1 MVFAPVD
8 ICFLIIILIFAV
20 LAMIKGLIKE
30 FFGKMSVFGGLAC
43 AIIFSPKLTPFVEN
57 TIHNTIISAV
67 LSFLL
72 IFVVV
77 FLIICII
84 QQRVDKLFSGEIMRG
99 LDRILGFLLGVLEG
113 LVVVLFIM
121 VVMTVQPWFN
131 IDNIVSGSLFFSV
144 LSGVINSSAEYVK
157 GMAANV

>member
-84 QQRVDKLFSGEIMRG
+84 QQLVDKLFSGEIMRG
-99 LDRILGFLLGVLEG
+99 LDRILGFLLGV
-113 LVVVLFIM
+113 VLFIM

-131 IDNIVSGSLFFSV
+131 IDNIVSESLFFSV

>member
-72 IFVVV
+72 IFVV
-77 FLIICII
+77 II
-84 QQRVDKLFSGEIMRG
+84 QQLVDKLFSGEIMRG

-131 IDNIVSGSLFFSV
+131 IDNIVSESLFFSV

>member
-1 MVFAPVD
+1 
-8 ICFLIIILIFAV
+8 
-20 LAMIKGLIKE
+20 
-30 FFGKMSVFGGLAC
+30 
-43 AIIFSPKLTPFVEN
+43 
-57 TIHNTIISAV
+57 
-67 LSFLL
+67 
-72 IFVVV
+72 
-77 FLIICII
+77 
-84 QQRVDKLFSGEIMRG
+84 MRG

>member
-1 MVFAPVD
+1 
-8 ICFLIIILIFAV
+8 
-20 LAMIKGLIKE
+20 
-30 FFGKMSVFGGLAC
+30 
-43 AIIFSPKLTPFVEN
+43 
-57 TIHNTIISAV
+57 
-67 LSFLL
+67 
-72 IFVVV
+72 
-77 FLIICII
+77 
-84 QQRVDKLFSGEIMRG
+84 MRG

-131 IDNIVSGSLFFSV
+131 IDNIVAESLFFSV